1 MRSAVSSCA
10 VSSHMYVVTGSSVLS
25 LDESMYL
32 QREHVNKPRD
42 VNTTLQLHLWAGFFA
57 SMTRENACTMML
69 HSAAKCE
76 TPLRAKRATL
86 HALHSLENLRGRVAR
101 ERCLKLC
108 AMCRRS
114 CSHQENEAAPP

>member
-32 QREHVNKPRD
+32 QRARD
-42 VNTTLQLHLWAGFFA
+42 IAVRWRCGDAAMRRYLWAGFFA

-69 HSAAKCE
+69 HSPA
-76 TPLRAKRATL
+76 
-86 HALHSLENLRGRVAR
+86 RV
-101 ERCLKLC
+101 
-108 AMCRRS
+108 
-114 CSHQENEAAPP
+114 